1 MPTRFDSVSA
11 LRRVASDAPL
21 LDADE
26 ERELLRR
33 VQEEDDQAALERLC
47 VAHLRMV
54 FAAAKR
60 FAVPS
65 IPTED
70 LIAEGSLALTEAA
83 RRFDRSKNVRF
94 GTYAAWWIRGLI
106 RRYTLANRRVVGTPS
121 TRHARKLLA
130 HLRTTERAMTAELG
144 HPPTAE
150 QVAERLRVGVED
162 VREVRAAL
170 GARDVAIGVDRDGLV
185 FELPSG
191 GPSPEELVAERERR
205 SLTKEQIERAL
216 EQLGSRERL
225 VLERRL
231 LQTESETLANLGKIL
246 GLSGERVRQIEKAG
260 RQKLRSALSTA
271 AA

>member
-1 MPTRFDSVSA
+1 MATRPDSLTA

-21 LDADE
+21 LKADE

-33 VQEEDDQAALERLC
+33 VQEDDDAAALERLC

-70 LIAEGSLALTEAA
+70 LVAEGSLALTEAA

-150 QVAERLRVGVED
+150 QVAERLRVKPSD

-170 GARDVAIGVDRDGLV
+170 GARDVAVGVDRDGV
-185 FELPSG
+185 RFELPSS
-191 GPSPEELVAERERR
+191 GPSPEELVAEREERN
-205 SLTKEQIERAL
+205 LTAEQIQAAL
-216 EQLGSRERL
+216 EKLGQRERL

-231 LQTESETLANLGKIL
+231 MKSDGETLADIGKVL

-260 RQKLRSALSTA
+260 RQKLRTALSSVA
-271 AA
+271 A